1 MFAKKFLRDYISVYD
16 YNKDE
21 YFTIYKTL
29 PPLDSEAMK
38 QASK

>member
-1 MFAKKFLRDYISVYD
+1 MFAKKLLRDYISVYD

-21 YFTIYKTL
+21 YVTIYKTL
-29 PPLDSEAMK
+29 PPLDAEAMK